1 MSGIFTSIVSRDL
14 RLGWH
19 RGMLAIPVAF
29 VLLVATLFA
38 FAIGPDRILLAHVA
52 PGAIWTATLLAAL
65 LPVDRLIRPDHETGF
80 LAQYAV
86 RGLSAEQ
93 IAVAKWLA
101 HWLGFGPAMMIAAVP
116 ALALLSG
123 NVTVIGQLLLSLAL
137 ATAGLAALSL
147 TVAALT
153 AGFRSSAA
161 LSGMLLL
168 PLAVPVLI
176 FGAGA
181 MNPIDGLAALKLLAA
196 ASLFLVAVSPFASGA
211 ALRGLHR

>member
-1 MSGIFTSIVSRDL
+1 
-14 RLGWH
+14 
-19 RGMLAIPVAF
+19 MLMAAI
-29 VLLVATLFA
+29 
-38 FAIGPDRILLAHVA
+38 
-52 PGAIWTATLLAAL
+52 
-65 LPVDRLIRPDHETGF
+65 
-80 LAQYAV
+80 
-86 RGLSAEQ
+86 
-93 IAVAKWLA
+93 
-101 HWLGFGPAMMIAAVP
+101 P

-123 NVTVIGQLLLSLAL
+123 NVLAIGQLLLALAL

-147 TVAALT
+147 MVASLT

-196 ASLFLVAVSPFASGA
+196 ASLFLVAVSPFATGA

>member
-1 MSGIFTSIVSRDL
+1 MSGIFASIVRRDL
-14 RLGWH
+14 RLGWQQ
-19 RGMLAIPVAF
+19 GMLAIPVAF

-38 FAIGPDRILLAHVA
+38 FAIGPDRAVLARIA

-65 LPVDRLIRPDHETGF
+65 LPIDRLIRPDHEAGV

-86 RGLSAEQ
+86 RGLATEQ
-93 IAVAKWLA
+93 IAAAKWLA
-101 HWLGFGPAMMIAAVP
+101 HWLGFGPAMLMAAIP

-123 NVTVIGQLLLSLAL
+123 NVLAIGQLLLALAL

-147 TVAALT
+147 MVASLT

-196 ASLFLVAVSPFASGA
+196 ASLFLVAVSPFATGA